1 MAPAALQQQASHS
14 IPTEEEAVVG
24 ACPKISEKQIVLP
37 LPGIER
43 GLPVVKLK
51 KNII

>member
-1 MAPAALQQQASHS
+1 
-14 IPTEEEAVVG
+14 
-24 ACPKISEKQIVLP
+24 VLP

-51 KNII
+51 KNIIWIYVAEYTLLNTTYVSSYNVYVTASI